1 MIKQWI
7 QCLHI
12 VHGNMEELVT
22 KYKGGKYFAVA
33 KEERHE
39 GKKDSEKKR
48 HMKDRTLWK
57 GRKVC
62 VCVGG
67 GDNQKQNM
75 ESFFHQILPNKQGH
89 KEVLNLSSAWCQAA
103 QYSA

>member
-22 KYKGGKYFAVA
+22 KYKGGKYYAVA
-33 KEERHE
+33 KEEGHE
-39 GKKDSEKKR
+39 GKTRQWEKKAHER
-48 HMKDRTLWK
+48 QGIVKK
-57 GRKVC
+57 EGRW
-62 VCVGG
+62 

-75 ESFFHQILPNKQGH
+75 ESFFHQIPPNKQVY